1 MVKHFLIFLMAILS
15 SSAKAQSNAR
25 VFTYDAAGNRI
36 SMGIPQSQAPRKPSN
51 NMKSKEIPVTITT
64 FPDGHV
70 QIQMKTDGT
79 TYSAKVYSS
88 SGKLVAILQPT
99 SSPVSILDLSS
110 LQANVYVVDIAFDD
124 RHIVQK
130 IARE

>member
-1 MVKHFLIFLMAILS
+1 
-15 SSAKAQSNAR
+15 
-25 VFTYDAAGNRI
+25 
-36 SMGIPQSQAPRKPSN
+36 
-51 NMKSKEIPVTITT
+51 MKSKEIPVTITT

-130 IARE
+130 ITRE